1 MQTLYTI
8 SQAAEILGKSPTA
21 TRRLADTMAE
31 VLPDY
36 IPITGKARQFT
47 DNDIRTLLALSSR
60 LSANPALTQSA
71 LIAELSESRSEPL
84 IIPDALPSATP
95 QEAQESPEPTTAI
108 AEALHPAQNV
118 IAPFLQTQENI
129 ERQMAELT
137 TAIAEIQSQPAPAPP
152 TVTPLVMASLVS
164 VGVIFVS
171 IVASALIWPMAG
183 LVGLAIV
190 GAVLVIG
197 LVAPSMRR

>member
-108 AEALHPAQNV
+108 AENA